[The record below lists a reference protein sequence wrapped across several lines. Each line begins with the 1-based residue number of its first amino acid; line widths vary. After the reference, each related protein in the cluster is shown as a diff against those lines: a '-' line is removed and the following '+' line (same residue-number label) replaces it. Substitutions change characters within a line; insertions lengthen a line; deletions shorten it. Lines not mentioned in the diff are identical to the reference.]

1 MHFAWIF
8 LTFFFT
14 HVVAYEPTARLGM
27 SLGPV
32 PGHGPVVGDR
42 WSKHCTNAITPL
54 TLLKFLIHFTMKPH
68 YCYTLL
74 FCVLFFFRRILFIIF
89 IFSHEDKTNHNE
101 SSISAVHSYRG
112 GSEGRKSQGYLLKLT
127 SLVYK
132 KLVNWK
138 FQSCVWG
145 YEPGW
150 RVLSCHTVSQSFLSP
165 LGRMKIPRISL
176 IIGLF
181 LEVNVSW
188 DI

>member
-1 MHFAWIF
+1 MSWKVPQDILIPLQNNLPIVF
-8 LTFFFT
+8 L
-14 HVVAYEPTARLGM
+14 PTSWVLR
-27 SLGPV
+27 
-32 PGHGPVVGDR
+32 
-42 WSKHCTNAITPL
+42 KY
-54 TLLKFLIHFTMKPH
+54 FTMKPY

-74 FCVLFFFRRILFIIF
+74 FCLIFLLHNFII
-89 IFSHEDKTNHNE
+89 IFLLRHEYRTNHNE
-101 SSISAVHSYRG
+101 SSISAVRSYKG
-112 GSEGRKSQGYLLKLT
+112 GSEGRKRLKLT

-165 LGRMKIPRISL
+165 LGRMKIPQISL